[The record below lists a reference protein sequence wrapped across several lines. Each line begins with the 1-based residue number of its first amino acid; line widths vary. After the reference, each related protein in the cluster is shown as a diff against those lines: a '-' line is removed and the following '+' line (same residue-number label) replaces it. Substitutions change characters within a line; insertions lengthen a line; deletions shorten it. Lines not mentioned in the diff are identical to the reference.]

1 MAKIKVTPD
10 AALATVEAV
19 KIRLEQLRKEIE
31 GTHDSNEIAHLN
43 RRIKALK
50 DRLAVGEKP
59 RPVDPKLL
67 LSKND
72 LL

>member
-31 GTHDSNEIAHLN
+31 STRDSNEIAHLN

-50 DRLAVGEKP
+50 DRLSGGEKAQP
-59 RPVDPKLL
+59 ADPKLL